1 MKRMPVANFPAMLL
15 TVALIAVSPIPSL
28 AYADDPSTPAP
39 EQAEVAQES
48 EAVPEDSLGD
58 FIMPTMAP
66 KESLDTNEGEL
77 AAASEMPAPDET
89 ASLDE
94 SPAEGEGAVPEE
106 ALAPDD
112 APAVVD
118 VDGSGWPVGPLG
130 PYEPDAQTVSLD
142 GAKTTELEPG
152 YEVLFAAELTYGI
165 QVDGRAVA
173 EPVRAELYFPAGGTP
188 VGETVTVA
196 FYPVEGDPLMLAATV
211 TGDCAGESA
220 GALVTVM
227 FDGEGFTL
235 NDQAVASVD
244 GRYEVIVRTEEPQ
257 TEEPQAEEPDEESL
271 LAEELA
277 QLKAELEQARA
288 GLDGTAVLEEEAL
301 ADAADGTV
309 YATEASA
316 AAFAEG
322 LDAIKAKLDAGVT
335 TLEDAGALR
344 QELAALGEK
353 FQGSLA
359 TVTVDRAELETALAD
374 ADELRAGIT
383 ASADGK
389 DVLHGAKWA
398 SNDVCE
404 AFDAVLAEARAA
416 YEAEDATQNRID
428 GAVAKLAE
436 ARTALEA
443 DLKVAEVTRAALDE
457 GIKAAASAP
466 DGVTVSDAILDVAP
480 GARWVRTADAETLA
494 AAIATAKGTAEQEL
508 ATLTQNDVDAATA
521 ALAKAVEAYKASVM
535 TKPAI
540 EDLKISR
547 AEENV
552 GRDIVHVLPA
562 APIALRAVFTPADA
576 AVAVSWSSSDPQV
589 AAIDSSGKV
598 TAVGDGAATIT
609 VTSRAFEGQ
618 AESRTATF
626 TVVSIGCG
634 DAWTYSSTATG
645 VTVEGA
651 PSGVD
656 IESQIVTGSSGFP
669 VGSLGSGDRAVA
681 GVLVTLTTPLGDT
694 LVGVPVDGMSARIP
708 VGTDAYDGQE
718 VEVALYGDDG
728 CTYTYTPVVHDG
740 MVYLAI
746 PAGGY
751 IEVIARADLLKA
763 AVPEDGEDPAKP
775 GDATTS
781 DDDVRE
787 RLAQTGDGSAAAIVA
802 AGLAGAAALAAGA
815 IVLRRSRRS

>member
-1 MKRMPVANFPAMLL
+1 M
-15 TVALIAVSPIPSL
+15 
-28 AYADDPSTPAP
+28 
-39 EQAEVAQES
+39 
-48 EAVPEDSLGD
+48 
-58 FIMPTMAP
+58 
-66 KESLDTNEGEL
+66 
-77 AAASEMPAPDET
+77 
-89 ASLDE
+89 
-94 SPAEGEGAVPEE
+94 
-106 ALAPDD
+106 
-112 APAVVD
+112 
-118 VDGSGWPVGPLG
+118 
-130 PYEPDAQTVSLD
+130 
-142 GAKTTELEPG
+142 
-152 YEVLFAAELTYGI
+152 LFAAELTYGI

-316 AAFAEG
+316 
-322 LDAIKAKLDAGVT
+322 
-335 TLEDAGALR
+335 
-344 QELAALGEK
+344 
-353 FQGSLA
+353 
-359 TVTVDRAELETALAD
+359 
-374 ADELRAGIT
+374 
-383 ASADGK
+383 
-389 DVLHGAKWA
+389 
-398 SNDVCE
+398 
-404 AFDAVLAEARAA
+404 
-416 YEAEDATQNRID
+416 
-428 GAVAKLAE
+428 
-436 ARTALEA
+436 
-443 DLKVAEVTRAALDE
+443 
-457 GIKAAASAP
+457 
-466 DGVTVSDAILDVAP
+466 
-480 GARWVRTADAETLA
+480 
-494 AAIATAKGTAEQEL
+494 
-508 ATLTQNDVDAATA
+508 
-521 ALAKAVEAYKASVM
+521 
-535 TKPAI
+535 
-540 EDLKISR
+540 
-547 AEENV
+547 
-552 GRDIVHVLPA
+552 
-562 APIALRAVFTPADA
+562 
-576 AVAVSWSSSDPQV
+576 
-589 AAIDSSGKV
+589 
-598 TAVGDGAATIT
+598 
-609 VTSRAFEGQ
+609 
-618 AESRTATF
+618 ATF